1 MHFFPPFYG
10 CYLLKSETTKRTYI
24 GSTSNPFNRLRQH
37 NGEIVSGAQK
47 TVKGRPWNIICLVY
61 GFPSVVSALQFEWAW
76 QNPYKTIKIQKEEKN
91 RLQTDLNHN
100 CDEEVKFPKQGSYVS
115 IKRRLFILYNMLTMN
130 AWKRWPLKIRIF
142 DERAKKLW
150 ETLDDT
156 INTKIMPCMTL
167 EYDIILD
174 STKRKKKININNSSN
189 IENNDLLNPEEMG
202 NKGYHALKKIN
213 IIIDEMSQIAFRI
226 FEKIKEKN
234 NNICIIC
241 RNICEFPELDSDD
254 AALIYS
260 QLIICPI
267 EDCLHVFHLLC
278 LAKSIQTS
286 ETENDV
292 LISRYNCP
300 SCQKSIIWGDC
311 IRLQYCILRKI
322 NANLEEIEI

>member
-1 MHFFPPFYG
+1 MHSFPVFYG
-10 CYLLKSETTKRTYI
+10 CYLLKSETTRGTYV
-24 GSTSNPFNRLRQH
+24 GSSSNPYNRLRQH

-47 TVKGRPWNIICLVY
+47 TVRGRPWNIICLIY

-76 QNPYKTIKIQKEEKN
+76 QNPYKTVKIEKEEKK
-91 RLQTDLNHN
+91 RLQMESNQEN
-100 CDEEVKFPKQGSYVS
+100 EEEVKYPKQGSYISV
-115 IKRRLFILYNMLTMN
+115 KRRLFILYNMLTMN
-130 AWKRWPLKIRIF
+130 AWRRWPLKIRIF
-142 DERAKKLW
+142 DEKAKKVW
-150 ETLDDT
+150 ETLNNT
-156 INTKIMPCMTL
+156 IDRKIMSCMTL
-167 EYDIILD
+167 EYDIVIYG
-174 STKRKKKININNSSN
+174 KKEVYLNNSNN
-189 IENNDLLNPEEMG
+189 IKNNELLNEEQVE
-202 NKGYHALKKIN
+202 NKGYHALKKID
-213 IIIDEMSQIAFRI
+213 IYEDEMSQIAFKI

-241 RNICEFPELDSDD
+241 KNICEFPELDSND

-311 IRLQYCILRKI
+311 IRLQYCILRKT
-322 NANLEEIEI
+322 NANLKEIKF